1 MLSDPGDCAK
11 EDPKPQ
17 TYNHFLADSPARQI
31 MQLNAEIL
39 WFLQVHSWLLVIRL
53 CRSKPLY

>member
-39 WFLQVHSWLLVIRL
+39 WFLQVHS
-53 CRSKPLY
+53 